1 MRDKVFLDSNVILYA
16 YSKTEFD
23 KNKIANNLIFSIE
36 NVLISTQVINEVT
49 NILYNKFKLNTPS
62 IEDVILEIVVTKPTW
77 YPPLIN

>member
-23 KNKIANNLIFSIE
+23 KNKISNNLIFSIE

-62 IEDVILEIVVTKPTW
+62 IEDVILEILVTKPTW